1 MIIIFLFIVINVTKE
16 KVSLSPKAFC
26 LASTKEFEH
35 QKSIN
40 YSQVEDESKQL
51 PHLFP
56 VMLIFNLA
64 HRYSLDSTAPKGIIL
79 FYS

>member
-16 KVSLSPKAFC
+16 KESKAFC
-26 LASTKEFEH
+26 LATTKEFEH

>member
-16 KVSLSPKAFC
+16 KEAFHRSKAFC
-26 LASTKEFEH
+26 LATTKEFEH

-64 HRYSLDSTAPKGIIL
+64 HRYSLEHSCYLSG
-79 FYS
+79 